1 MRIIATAGHVDHGKS
16 SLVQAL
22 TGTDPDRWEEEKRRG
37 LTIDLGFAFTQIAEQ
52 QIGFIDV
59 PGHVRFLRNMLA
71 GIGGIDACMFVV
83 AANEGWKPQTEE
95 HLRILD
101 ALGITRGVVVL
112 TKIDLVDA
120 DALAQ
125 TLDSVRHHVRSTFLE
140 SAPIAQVSVHNSA
153 TLDTLRSTLG
163 DLIASLPPVV
173 NTHRPR
179 IWVDRSFAAKG
190 SGTVITGTLTGSSL
204 SVGDELMQ
212 QPSNSAVKV
221 RGIQSN
227 GISLD
232 KLEAGN
238 RCALNIT
245 GVDHQ
250 SINRGDVLVVD
261 GQWLGT
267 NKFDASLKVLESI
280 EHAVSKRGSYM
291 MYVGSREI
299 KVVLHTIGSTSI
311 QSGETGFIRVALGD
325 MIPLAP
331 GDRFILRE
339 SGRDETIGGGEV
351 LDIQPI
357 LRSSKAK
364 PNKEI
369 LRLVAERGWV
379 QLQQLHL
386 LAGRN
391 VDISEVE
398 QALNGWVTTTTNLT
412 EVSNEVMALITAAKD
427 LGVDVATLKTRQR
440 LVLPTLTNV
449 TVRDGRARSADAN
462 DVASHPMVKQFADAG
477 CMPPDVASLDKSIV
491 RQLVQRGVL
500 VHCDE
505 LYFHSSALEKAIAS
519 VRELLITNPQGFTVA
534 QFREHLGVSRKYAL
548 PLINHLDTTGF
559 TRRRDDVRIA
569 GAKL

>member
-112 TKIDLVDA
+112 TKTDLVDA

-125 TLDSVRHHVRSTFLE
+125 TLDSVRHHVRSTFLA

-173 NTHRPR
+173 DTHRPR

-204 SVGDELMQ
+204 RVGDELMQ

-245 GVDHQ
+245 GIDHQ

-311 QSGETGFIRVALGD
+311 QNGETGFIRVALPD

-351 LDIQPI
+351 LDIQPV

-398 QALNGWVTTTTNLT
+398 QALDGWVTTTTNLT

-427 LGVDVATLKTRQR
+427 LGVDVATLKTHQR
-440 LVLPTLTNV
+440 LVLPTLPNV
-449 TVRDGRARSADAN
+449 TVRDGRARGADAN

-559 TRRRDDVRIA
+559 TRRRDDLRIG

>member
-37 LTIDLGFAFTQIAEQ
+37 LTIDLGFAFTQIGDQ

-71 GIGGIDACMFVV
+71 GIGGIEACMFVI

-101 ALGITRGVVVL
+101 AIGITTGLIVL
-112 TKIDLVDA
+112 TKTDLVDA
-120 DALAQ
+120 EALAL
-125 TLDSVRHHVRSTFLE
+125 TIDSVQRHVRSTFLE
-140 SAPIAQVSVHNSA
+140 DAPVVQVSIHDS
-153 TLDTLRSTLG
+153 STLEVLRNTING
-163 DLIASLPPVV
+163 VITSLPPVV

-179 IWVDRSFAAKG
+179 IWVDRAFAAKG
-190 SGTVITGTLTGSSL
+190 SGTVITGTLTGSPL
-204 SVGDELMQ
+204 SIGDELVL
-212 QPSNSAVKV
+212 QPSNTSVKV

-227 GISLD
+227 GISLNT
-232 KLEAGN
+232 LEAGN
-238 RCALNIT
+238 RCALNLT
-245 GVDHQ
+245 GIDHADV
-250 SINRGDVLVVD
+250 NRGDVAVVD

-267 NKFDASLKVLESI
+267 NKFDASLQVLASI

-299 KVVLHTIGSTSI
+299 KVVLHTIGSTNI
-311 QSGETGFIRVALGD
+311 QSGETGFIRVALPD
-325 MIPLAP
+325 TLPLVP

-364 PNKEI
+364 PNKKI
-369 LRLVAERGWV
+369 SRVVAERGWV
-379 QLQQLHL
+379 QLPQLQL
-386 LAGRN
+386 LVGRN
-391 VDISEVE
+391 VDISEIE
-398 QALNGWVTTTTNLT
+398 QALDGWVTTNDNLA
-412 EVSNEVMALITAAKD
+412 EVSSEVVALIVASKD
-427 LGVDVATLKTRQR
+427 LGVDVATLKTHQR

-462 DVASHPMVKQFADAG
+462 DVASHPLVKQFADAG
-477 CMPPDVASLDKSIV
+477 CTPPDSASVDKVIV
-491 RQLVQRGVL
+491 RQLVQRGIF

-505 LYFHSSALEKAIAS
+505 LYFHSSAIDYAVAAA
-519 VRELLITNPQGFTVA
+519 RQLLVVNPHGFTVA

-548 PLINHLDTTGF
+548 PLINHLDITGF

>member
-179 IWVDRSFAAKG
+179 IWIDRSFAAKG

-311 QSGETGFIRVALGD
+311 QSGETGFIRVALPD

>member
-112 TKIDLVDA
+112 TKTDLVDA

-173 NTHRPR
+173 DTHRPR

-311 QSGETGFIRVALGD
+311 QSGETGFIRVALPD
-325 MIPLAP
+325 MIPLTP

-379 QLQQLHL
+379 QLQQLYL

-398 QALNGWVTTTTNLT
+398 QALDGWVTTTTNLT

-519 VRELLITNPQGFTVA
+519 VRDLLVTNPQGFTVA

-559 TRRRDDVRIA
+559 TRRRDDLRIG

>member
-1 MRIIATAGHVDHGKS
+1 
-16 SLVQAL
+16 
-22 TGTDPDRWEEEKRRG
+22 
-37 LTIDLGFAFTQIAEQ
+37 
-52 QIGFIDV
+52 
-59 PGHVRFLRNMLA
+59 MLA

-101 ALGITRGVVVL
+101 ALGITQGVIVL
-112 TKIDLVDA
+112 TKTDLVDA
-120 DALAQ
+120 DALAL
-125 TLDSVRHHVRSTFLE
+125 TLDSVGHHVRSTFLE
-140 SAPIAQVSVHNSA
+140 AAPVVQVSIHDSA
-153 TLDTLRSTLG
+153 TLDTLRNTIS
-163 DLIASLPPVV
+163 DLIASLPPVI

-204 SVGDELMQ
+204 SVGDELLV
-212 QPSNSAVKV
+212 QPTNIVVKV

-227 GISLD
+227 GVSLD

-238 RCALNIT
+238 RCALNLT
-245 GVDHQ
+245 GIDHLD
-250 SINRGDVLVVD
+250 INRGDVLVVA

-311 QSGETGFIRVALGD
+311 QNGETGFIRVVLPD
-325 MIPLAP
+325 MIPLVP

-339 SGRDETIGGGEV
+339 SGRDETIGGGEL
-351 LDIQPI
+351 LDIEPT
-357 LRSSKAK
+357 LRSSKAR

-369 LRLVAERGWV
+369 LRLIAERGWV

-398 QALNGWVTTTTNLT
+398 QALDGWVTTNNNLA
-412 EVSNEVMALITAAKD
+412 EVSKEVMALIDTSKD
-427 LGVDVATLKTRQR
+427 LGVDVASLSVYQR

-449 TVRDGRARSADAN
+449 TVREGRARGADAN

-477 CMPPDVASLDKSIV
+477 CTPPDSASTDKAIV
-491 RQLVQRGVL
+491 RQLVQRGLL

-505 LYFHSSALEKAIAS
+505 LYFHSSAIDTAITAA
-519 VRELLITNPQGFTVA
+519 RQLLVANPQGFTVA

>member
-173 NTHRPR
+173 DTHRPR

-311 QSGETGFIRVALGD
+311 QSGETGFIRVALPD

-398 QALNGWVTTTTNLT
+398 QALDGWVTTTTNLT

>member
-37 LTIDLGFAFTQIAEQ
+37 LTIDLGFAFTQIGDQ

-71 GIGGIDACMFVV
+71 GIGGIDACMFVI

-101 ALGITRGVVVL
+101 AIGITTGLIVL
-112 TKIDLVDA
+112 TKTDLVDA
-120 DALAQ
+120 EALAL
-125 TLDSVRHHVRSTFLE
+125 TLDSVQRHVRSTFLE
-140 SAPIAQVSVHNSA
+140 DAPVVQVSIHDSS
-153 TLDTLRSTLG
+153 TLDILRNTING
-163 DLIASLPPVV
+163 VITSLPPVV

-179 IWVDRSFAAKG
+179 IWVDRAFAAKG
-190 SGTVITGTLTGSSL
+190 SGTVITGTLTGSPLSL
-204 SVGDELMQ
+204 GDELVL
-212 QPSNSAVKV
+212 QPSNTAVKV

-227 GISLD
+227 GISLNT
-232 KLEAGN
+232 LESGN
-238 RCALNIT
+238 RCALNLT
-245 GVDHQ
+245 GIDHADV
-250 SINRGDVLVVD
+250 NRGDVAVVD

-267 NKFDASLKVLESI
+267 NKFDASLQVLASI

-299 KVVLHTIGSTSI
+299 KVVLHTIGSTNI
-311 QSGETGFIRVALGD
+311 QSGETGFIRVALPD
-325 MIPLAP
+325 TLPLVP

-357 LRSSKAK
+357 LRSSKAT

-369 LRLVAERGWV
+369 SRVVAERGWV
-379 QLQQLHL
+379 QLPQLQL

-391 VDISEVE
+391 VDISEIE
-398 QALNGWVTTTTNLT
+398 QALDGWVTTNDNLA
-412 EVSNEVMALITAAKD
+412 EVSSEVVALIVASKD
-427 LGVDVATLKTRQR
+427 LGVDVATLKTHQR

-449 TVRDGRARSADAN
+449 TVREGRARSADAN
-462 DVASHPMVKQFADAG
+462 DVASHPLVKQFADAG
-477 CMPPDVASLDKSIV
+477 CTPPDSASVDKVIV
-491 RQLVQRGVL
+491 RQLVQRGIF

-505 LYFHSSALEKAIAS
+505 LYFHSSAIDTAVAAA
-519 VRELLITNPQGFTVA
+519 RQLLVVNPHGFTVA

-548 PLINHLDTTGF
+548 PLINHLDITGF

>member
-37 LTIDLGFAFTQIAEQ
+37 LTIDLGFAFTQIAAQ

-101 ALGITRGVVVL
+101 ALGITRGVIVL
-112 TKIDLVDA
+112 TKTDLVDA
-120 DALAQ
+120 DALALM
-125 TLDSVRHHVRSTFLE
+125 LDSVRHHVRSTFLE
-140 SAPIAQVSVHNSA
+140 AAPVVQVSIHDSS
-153 TLDTLRSTLG
+153 TLDVLCSTIS
-163 DLIASLPPVV
+163 DLIASLPSVV

-204 SVGDELMQ
+204 SVGSELVSWPNQ
-212 QPSNSAVKV
+212 HVVKI

-227 GISLD
+227 GISLN

-238 RCALNIT
+238 RCALNLT
-245 GVDHQ
+245 GIDYLD
-250 SINRGDVLVVD
+250 INRGDVLVVEC
-261 GQWLGT
+261 QWLGT
-267 NKFDASLKVLESI
+267 NKFDASLTVLASI
-280 EHAVSKRGSYM
+280 HHSVSRRGSYM

-299 KVVLHTIGSTSI
+299 PVALHTIDSSSI
-311 QSGETGFIRVALGD
+311 QCGESGIIRVVLPVTL
-325 MIPLAP
+325 PLVP

-351 LDIQPI
+351 LDIEPT

-379 QLQQLHL
+379 QLHRLHL

-398 QALNGWVTTTTNLT
+398 QALDGWATTTNNLA
-412 EVSNEVMALITAAKD
+412 EVSKEVVSLIAASKD
-427 LGVDVATLKTRQR
+427 LGVDVATLSPHQR
-440 LVLPTLTNV
+440 LVLPIVSNITL
-449 TVRDGRARSADAN
+449 RDGRARSADAH
-462 DVASHPMVKQFADAG
+462 DIASHPMVQQFVDAG
-477 CMPPDVASLDKSIV
+477 CMPPDAASLDKSIV

-505 LYFHSSALEKAIAS
+505 LYFHPSALEKAIAS
-519 VRELLITNPQGFTVA
+519 VRDLLITNPQGFTVA
-534 QFREHLGVSRKYAL
+534 QFRVHLGVSRKYAL
-548 PLINHLDTTGF
+548 PLINQLDATGF

-569 GAKL
+569 GPKL

>member
-83 AANEGWKPQTEE
+83 AAHEGWKPQTEE

-112 TKIDLVDA
+112 TKTDLVDA

-125 TLDSVRHHVRSTFLE
+125 TLDSVRHHVRSTFLA

-311 QSGETGFIRVALGD
+311 QSGETGFIRVALPD

-369 LRLVAERGWV
+369 LRLVAERGWL

-398 QALNGWVTTTTNLT
+398 QALDGWVTTTTNLT

-427 LGVDVATLKTRQR
+427 LGVDVATLKTHQR
-440 LVLPTLTNV
+440 LVLPTLPNV
-449 TVRDGRARSADAN
+449 TVRDGRARGADAN

-505 LYFHSSALEKAIAS
+505 LYFHSSALDKAIAS
-519 VRELLITNPQGFTVA
+519 VRDLLVTNPQGFTVA

-559 TRRRDDVRIA
+559 TRRRDDLRIG

>member
-112 TKIDLVDA
+112 TKTDLVDA

-125 TLDSVRHHVRSTFLE
+125 TLDSVRHHVRSTFLA

-173 NTHRPR
+173 DTHRPR

-311 QSGETGFIRVALGD
+311 QSGETGFIRVALPD

-369 LRLVAERGWV
+369 LRLVAERGWL

-398 QALNGWVTTTTNLT
+398 QALDGWVTTTTNLT

-427 LGVDVATLKTRQR
+427 LGVDVATLKTHQR
-440 LVLPTLTNV
+440 LVLPTLPNV
-449 TVRDGRARSADAN
+449 TVRDGRARGADAN

-505 LYFHSSALEKAIAS
+505 LYFHSSALDKAIAS
-519 VRELLITNPQGFTVA
+519 VRDLLVTNPQGFTVA

-559 TRRRDDVRIA
+559 TRRRDDLRIG

>member
-37 LTIDLGFAFTQIAEQ
+37 LTIDLGFAFTQIADQ

-101 ALGITRGVVVL
+101 ALGITQGVIVL
-112 TKIDLVDA
+112 TKTDLVDA
-120 DALAQ
+120 DALAL
-125 TLDSVRHHVRSTFLE
+125 TLDSVGHHVRSTFLE
-140 SAPIAQVSVHNSA
+140 AAPVVQVSIHDSA
-153 TLDTLRSTLG
+153 TLDTLRNTIS
-163 DLIASLPPVV
+163 DLIASLPPVI

-204 SVGDELMQ
+204 SVGDELLV
-212 QPSNSAVKV
+212 QPTNIVVKV

-227 GISLD
+227 GVSLD

-238 RCALNIT
+238 RCALNLT
-245 GVDHQ
+245 GIDHLD
-250 SINRGDVLVVD
+250 INRGDVLVVA

-311 QSGETGFIRVALGD
+311 QNGETGFIRVVLPD
-325 MIPLAP
+325 MIPLVP

-351 LDIQPI
+351 LDIEPI

-398 QALNGWVTTTTNLT
+398 QALDGWVTTNNNLA
-412 EVSNEVMALITAAKD
+412 EVSKEVMALIATAKD
-427 LGVDVATLKTRQR
+427 LGVDVAALSVHQR

-449 TVRDGRARSADAN
+449 TVREGRARGADAN

-477 CMPPDVASLDKSIV
+477 CTPPDSASTDKAIV
-491 RQLVQRGVL
+491 RQLVQRGLL

-505 LYFHSSALEKAIAS
+505 LYFHSSAIDTAITAA
-519 VRELLITNPQGFTVA
+519 RQLLVANPQGFTVA

>member
-1 MRIIATAGHVDHGKS
+1 MRIITTAGHVDHGKS

-37 LTIDLGFAFTQIAEQ
+37 LTIDLGFAFMQIAEQ

-101 ALGITRGVVVL
+101 ALGITRGVIVL
-112 TKIDLVDA
+112 TKTDLVDA
-120 DALAQ
+120 EALAL
-125 TLDSVRHHVRSTFLE
+125 TLDSVHHHVRSTFLE
-140 SAPIAQVSVHNSA
+140 AAPVVQVSIHNSA
-153 TLDTLRSTLG
+153 TLDTLRSALG
-163 DLIASLPPVV
+163 DLIASLPPVI
-173 NTHRPR
+173 NTLRPR

-204 SVGDELMQ
+204 SIGDELVL
-212 QPSNSAVKV
+212 QPPNNTVKV

-245 GVDHQ
+245 GVDH
-250 SINRGDVLVVD
+250 SEVNRGDVLVIN

-267 NKFDASLKVLESI
+267 KKFDASLKVLESI

-291 MYVGSREI
+291 LYVGSREI
-299 KVVLHTIGSTSI
+299 KVMLHTIGSTNI
-311 QSGETGFIRVALGD
+311 QSGETGFIRVALPD

-351 LDIQPI
+351 LDIQPM

-364 PNKEI
+364 PNREI
-369 LRLVAERGWV
+369 LRLVTERGWV
-379 QLQQLHL
+379 QMEQLHL

-398 QALNGWVTTTTNLT
+398 QALGGWVTTNNNLA
-412 EVSNEVMALITAAKD
+412 EVSKEVVALATASKD
-427 LGVDVATLKTRQR
+427 LGVDVATLTTHQR
-440 LVLPTLTNV
+440 LVLPTLANV
-449 TVRDGRARSADAN
+449 TVREGRARSADAN
-462 DVASHPMVKQFADAG
+462 DVASHPLVKQFADAG
-477 CMPPDVASLDKSIV
+477 CTPPDSASVDKAIV

-500 VHCDE
+500 VHCEE
-505 LYFHSSALEKAIAS
+505 LYFHSSAIDTAVAAA
-519 VRELLITNPQGFTVA
+519 RQLLTANPQGFTVA

-559 TRRRDDVRIA
+559 TRRREDVRIT

>member
-37 LTIDLGFAFTQIAEQ
+37 LTIDLGFAFTQIGDQ

-71 GIGGIDACMFVV
+71 GIGGIDACMFVI

-101 ALGITRGVVVL
+101 AIGITTGLIVL
-112 TKIDLVDA
+112 TKTDLVDA
-120 DALAQ
+120 EALAL
-125 TLDSVRHHVRSTFLE
+125 TIDSVQRHVRSTFLE
-140 SAPIAQVSVHNSA
+140 DAPVVQVSIH
-153 TLDTLRSTLG
+153 DPSTLEVLRNTING
-163 DLIASLPPVV
+163 VITSLPPVV

-179 IWVDRSFAAKG
+179 IWVDRAFAAKG
-190 SGTVITGTLTGSSL
+190 SGTVITGTLTGSPLSL
-204 SVGDELMQ
+204 GDELVL
-212 QPSNSAVKV
+212 QPSNTAVKV

-227 GISLD
+227 GVSLNT
-232 KLEAGN
+232 LEAGN
-238 RCALNIT
+238 RCALNLT
-245 GVDHQ
+245 GIDHADVT
-250 SINRGDVLVVD
+250 RGDVAVVD

-267 NKFDASLKVLESI
+267 NKFDASLQVLASI

-299 KVVLHTIGSTSI
+299 KVVLHPIGSTNI
-311 QSGETGFIRVALGD
+311 QSGEKGFIRVALPD
-325 MIPLAP
+325 TLPLVP

-351 LDIQPI
+351 LDIQPV

-369 LRLVAERGWV
+369 SRVVAERGWV
-379 QLQQLHL
+379 QLPQLQL

-398 QALNGWVTTTTNLT
+398 QALDGWVTTNDNLA
-412 EVSNEVMALITAAKD
+412 EVSSEVVALIVASKD
-427 LGVDVATLKTRQR
+427 LGVDVATLKTHQR

-462 DVASHPMVKQFADAG
+462 DVASHPLVKQFADAG
-477 CMPPDVASLDKSIV
+477 CTPPDSASVDKAIV
-491 RQLVQRGVL
+491 RQLVQRGIF

-505 LYFHSSALEKAIAS
+505 LYFHSSAIDYAVAAA
-519 VRELLITNPQGFTVA
+519 RQLLVVNPHGFTVA

-548 PLINHLDTTGF
+548 PLINHLDITGF

>member
-37 LTIDLGFAFTQIAEQ
+37 LTIDLGFAFTQIGEQ

-101 ALGITRGVVVL
+101 ALGITRGVIVL
-112 TKIDLVDA
+112 AKTDLVDA
-120 DALAQ
+120 DALAL

-140 SAPIAQVSVHNSA
+140 HAPVVQVSIHDSM
-153 TLDTLRSTLG
+153 TLDVLRNTLS

-190 SGTVITGTLTGSSL
+190 SGTVITGTLTGSPL
-204 SVGDELMQ
+204 SVGDELMV
-212 QPSNSAVKV
+212 QPTNTVVKI

-245 GVDHQ
+245 GVDH
-250 SINRGDVLVVD
+250 SDINRGDVLVVE
-261 GQWLGT
+261 GHWLGT

-311 QSGETGFIRVALGD
+311 QNGETGFIRVALPD
-325 MIPLAP
+325 MIPLVP

-351 LDIQPI
+351 LDIEPI

-364 PNKEI
+364 PNREI

-379 QLQQLHL
+379 QLHQLYL

-398 QALNGWVTTTTNLT
+398 QVLDGWATTNDNLAEVST
-412 EVSNEVMALITAAKD
+412 EVVSLIAASKD
-427 LGVDVATLKTRQR
+427 LGVDVATLTTHQR
-440 LVLPTLTNV
+440 LVLPIVPNI
-449 TVRDGRARSADAN
+449 TVRDGRARSADAH
-462 DVASHPMVKQFADAG
+462 DIASHPMVKQFVDAG
-477 CMPPDVASLDKSIV
+477 CMPPDAASLDKSIV

-519 VRELLITNPQGFTVA
+519 VRDLLITNPQGFTVA

>member
-112 TKIDLVDA
+112 TKTDLVDA

-125 TLDSVRHHVRSTFLE
+125 TLDSVRHHVRSTFLA

-173 NTHRPR
+173 DTHRPR

-299 KVVLHTIGSTSI
+299 KVVLRTIGSTSV
-311 QSGETGFIRVALGD
+311 QSGETGFIRVALPD

-351 LDIQPI
+351 LDIQPV

-398 QALNGWVTTTTNLT
+398 QALDGWVTTTTNLT

-427 LGVDVATLKTRQR
+427 LGVDVATLTTHQR
-440 LVLPTLTNV
+440 LVLPTLPNV
-449 TVRDGRARSADAN
+449 TVRDGRARGADAN

>member
-112 TKIDLVDA
+112 TKTDLVDA

-125 TLDSVRHHVRSTFLE
+125 TLDSVRHHVRSTFLA

-173 NTHRPR
+173 DTHRPR

-204 SVGDELMQ
+204 RVGDELMQ

-245 GVDHQ
+245 GIDHQ

-311 QSGETGFIRVALGD
+311 QSGETGFIRVALPD
-325 MIPLAP
+325 MIPLTP

-369 LRLVAERGWV
+369 LRLVAERGWL

-398 QALNGWVTTTTNLT
+398 QALDGWVTTTTNLT

-427 LGVDVATLKTRQR
+427 LGVDVATLKTHQR
-440 LVLPTLTNV
+440 LVLPTLPNV
-449 TVRDGRARSADAN
+449 TVRDGRARGADAN

-505 LYFHSSALEKAIAS
+505 LYFHSSALDKAIAS
-519 VRELLITNPQGFTVA
+519 VRDLLVTNPQGFTVA

-559 TRRRDDVRIA
+559 TRRRDDLRIG

>member
-179 IWVDRSFAAKG
+179 IWIDRSFAAKG

-311 QSGETGFIRVALGD
+311 QNGETGFIRVALPD

-351 LDIQPI
+351 LDIQPV

-398 QALNGWVTTTTNLT
+398 QALDGWVTTTTNLT

>member
-37 LTIDLGFAFTQIAEQ
+37 LTIDLGFAFTQIGDQ

-71 GIGGIDACMFVV
+71 GIGGIDACMFVI

-101 ALGITRGVVVL
+101 AIGITTGLIVL
-112 TKIDLVDA
+112 TKTDLVDA
-120 DALAQ
+120 EALAL
-125 TLDSVRHHVRSTFLE
+125 TIDSVQRHVRSTFLE
-140 SAPIAQVSVHNSA
+140 DAPVVQVSIHDS
-153 TLDTLRSTLG
+153 STLEVLRNTING
-163 DLIASLPPVV
+163 VITSLPPVV

-179 IWVDRSFAAKG
+179 IWVDRAFAAKG
-190 SGTVITGTLTGSSL
+190 SGTVITGTLTGSPLSL
-204 SVGDELMQ
+204 GDELVL
-212 QPSNSAVKV
+212 QPSNTAVKV

-227 GISLD
+227 GVSINT
-232 KLEAGN
+232 LEAGN
-238 RCALNIT
+238 RCALNLT
-245 GVDHQ
+245 GIDHADV
-250 SINRGDVLVVD
+250 NRGDVAVVD

-267 NKFDASLKVLESI
+267 NKFDASLQVLASI

-299 KVVLHTIGSTSI
+299 KVVLHPIGSTNI
-311 QSGETGFIRVALGD
+311 QSGETGFIRVALPD
-325 MIPLAP
+325 TLPLVP

-364 PNKEI
+364 PNKKI
-369 LRLVAERGWV
+369 SRVVAERGWV
-379 QLQQLHL
+379 QLPQLQL

-398 QALNGWVTTTTNLT
+398 QALDGWVTTNDNLA
-412 EVSNEVMALITAAKD
+412 EVSSEVVALIVASKD
-427 LGVDVATLKTRQR
+427 LGVDVATLKTHQR

-462 DVASHPMVKQFADAG
+462 DVASHPLVKQFADAG
-477 CMPPDVASLDKSIV
+477 CTPPDSASIDKAIV
-491 RQLVQRGVL
+491 RQLVQRGIF

-505 LYFHSSALEKAIAS
+505 LYFHSSAIDYAVAAA
-519 VRELLITNPQGFTVA
+519 RQLLVVNPHGFTVA

-548 PLINHLDTTGF
+548 PLINHLDITGF

>member
-59 PGHVRFLRNMLA
+59 PGHIRFLRNMLA

-101 ALGITRGVVVL
+101 ALGITRGVIVL
-112 TKIDLVDA
+112 TKTDLVDQE
-120 DALAQ
+120 ALAL
-125 TLDSVRHHVRSTFLE
+125 TLESVHHHVRSTFLE
-140 SAPIAQVSVHNSA
+140 TAPVVQVSVHNSA
-153 TLDTLRSTLG
+153 TLDVLRNTLG
-163 DLIASLPPVV
+163 DLIASLPPVI
-173 NTHRPR
+173 NTLRPR

-190 SGTVITGTLTGSSL
+190 SGTVITGTLTGSPL
-204 SVGDELMQ
+204 SIGDELMV
-212 QPSNSAVKV
+212 QPTNIVVKV

-232 KLEAGN
+232 KLDAGN
-238 RCALNIT
+238 RCALNIS
-245 GVDHQ
+245 GVDHLN
-250 SINRGDVLVVD
+250 INRGDVLVVD

-299 KVVLHTIGSTSI
+299 KVALHTIGSTSI
-311 QSGETGFIRVALGD
+311 QSGETGFIRVALPD

-379 QLQQLHL
+379 QM
-386 LAGRN
+386 
-391 VDISEVE
+391 D
-398 QALNGWVTTTTNLT
+398 
-412 EVSNEVMALITAAKD
+412 
-427 LGVDVATLKTRQR
+427 
-440 LVLPTLTNV
+440 
-449 TVRDGRARSADAN
+449 
-462 DVASHPMVKQFADAG
+462 
-477 CMPPDVASLDKSIV
+477 
-491 RQLVQRGVL
+491 
-500 VHCDE
+500 
-505 LYFHSSALEKAIAS
+505 
-519 VRELLITNPQGFTVA
+519 
-534 QFREHLGVSRKYAL
+534 
-548 PLINHLDTTGF
+548 
-559 TRRRDDVRIA
+559 
-569 GAKL
+569 

>member
-311 QSGETGFIRVALGD
+311 QSGETGFIRVALPD

>member
-311 QSGETGFIRVALGD
+311 QSGETGFIRVALPD

-351 LDIQPI
+351 LDIQPV

-398 QALNGWVTTTTNLT
+398 QALDGWVTTTTNLT

>member
-37 LTIDLGFAFTQIAEQ
+37 LTIDLGFAFTQIGDQ

-71 GIGGIDACMFVV
+71 GIGGIDACMFVI

-101 ALGITRGVVVL
+101 AIGITTGLIVL
-112 TKIDLVDA
+112 TKTDLVDA
-120 DALAQ
+120 EALAL
-125 TLDSVRHHVRSTFLE
+125 TIDSVQRHVRSTFLE
-140 SAPIAQVSVHNSA
+140 DAPVVQVSIHDS
-153 TLDTLRSTLG
+153 STLEVLRNTING
-163 DLIASLPPVV
+163 VITSLPPVV

-179 IWVDRSFAAKG
+179 IWVDRAFAAKG
-190 SGTVITGTLTGSSL
+190 SGTVITGTLTGSPLSL
-204 SVGDELMQ
+204 GDELVL
-212 QPSNSAVKV
+212 QPSNTAVKV

-227 GISLD
+227 GVSLNT
-232 KLEAGN
+232 LEAGN
-238 RCALNIT
+238 RCALNLT
-245 GVDHQ
+245 GIDHADV
-250 SINRGDVLVVD
+250 NRGDVAVVD

-267 NKFDASLKVLESI
+267 NKFDASLQVLASI

-299 KVVLHTIGSTSI
+299 KVVLHPIGSTNI
-311 QSGETGFIRVALGD
+311 QSGEKGFIRVALPD
-325 MIPLAP
+325 TLPLVP

-351 LDIQPI
+351 LDIQPV

-369 LRLVAERGWV
+369 SRVVAERGWV
-379 QLQQLHL
+379 QLPQLQL

-398 QALNGWVTTTTNLT
+398 QALDGWVTTNDNLA
-412 EVSNEVMALITAAKD
+412 EVSSEVVALIVASKD
-427 LGVDVATLKTRQR
+427 LGVDVATLKTHQR

-462 DVASHPMVKQFADAG
+462 DVASHPLVKQFADAG
-477 CMPPDVASLDKSIV
+477 CTPPDSASVDKAIV
-491 RQLVQRGVL
+491 RQLVQRGIF

-505 LYFHSSALEKAIAS
+505 LYFHSSAIDYAVAAA
-519 VRELLITNPQGFTVA
+519 RQLLVVNPHGFTVA

-548 PLINHLDTTGF
+548 PLINHLDITGF

>member
-112 TKIDLVDA
+112 TKTDLVDA

-125 TLDSVRHHVRSTFLE
+125 TLDSVRHHVRSTFLA

-173 NTHRPR
+173 DTHRPR

-245 GVDHQ
+245 GIDHQ

-299 KVVLHTIGSTSI
+299 KVVLRTIGSTSV
-311 QSGETGFIRVALGD
+311 QSGETGFIRVALPD
-325 MIPLAP
+325 MIPLTP

-369 LRLVAERGWV
+369 LRLVAERGWL

-398 QALNGWVTTTTNLT
+398 QALDGWVTTTTNLT

-427 LGVDVATLKTRQR
+427 LGVDVATLKTHQR
-440 LVLPTLTNV
+440 LVLPTLPNV

-505 LYFHSSALEKAIAS
+505 LYFHSSALDKAIAS
-519 VRELLITNPQGFTVA
+519 VRDLLVTNPQGFTVA

-559 TRRRDDVRIA
+559 TRRRDDLRIG

>member
-101 ALGITRGVVVL
+101 ALGITRGVIVL
-112 TKIDLVDA
+112 TKTDLVDA
-120 DALAQ
+120 DTLAL
-125 TLDSVRHHVRSTFLE
+125 TLDSVGHHVRSTFLE
-140 SAPIAQVSVHNSA
+140 AAPVVQVSIHDSA
-153 TLDTLRSTLG
+153 TLDTLRNTIS
-163 DLIASLPPVV
+163 DLIASLPPVI

-204 SVGDELMQ
+204 SVGDELLV
-212 QPSNSAVKV
+212 QPTNIVVKV

-227 GISLD
+227 GVSLD

-238 RCALNIT
+238 RCALNLT
-245 GVDHQ
+245 GIDHLD
-250 SINRGDVLVVD
+250 INRGDVLVVA

-311 QSGETGFIRVALGD
+311 QNGETGFIRVVLPD
-325 MIPLAP
+325 MIPLVP

-351 LDIQPI
+351 LDIEPI

-398 QALNGWVTTTTNLT
+398 QALDGWVTTNNNLA
-412 EVSNEVMALITAAKD
+412 EVSKEVMALIDTSKD
-427 LGVDVATLKTRQR
+427 LGVDVASLSVYQR

-449 TVRDGRARSADAN
+449 TVREGRARGADAN

-477 CMPPDVASLDKSIV
+477 CTPPDSASTDKAIV
-491 RQLVQRGVL
+491 RQLVQRGLL

-505 LYFHSSALEKAIAS
+505 LYFHSSAIDTAITAA
-519 VRELLITNPQGFTVA
+519 RQLLVANPQGFTVA

>member
-1 MRIIATAGHVDHGKS
+1 MRIMATAGHVDHGKS

-101 ALGITRGVVVL
+101 ALGITRGVIVL
-112 TKIDLVDA
+112 TKTDLVDA
-120 DALAQ
+120 EALAL
-125 TLDSVRHHVRSTFLE
+125 TLDSVRNHVRSTFIE
-140 SAPIAQVSVHNSA
+140 HAPVVQVSIHDSV
-153 TLDTLRSTLG
+153 TLDVLRNALS

-173 NTHRPR
+173 STHRPR

-190 SGTVITGTLTGSSL
+190 SGTVITGTLTGSPL
-204 SVGDELMQ
+204 SGGDELVV
-212 QPSNSAVKV
+212 QPTNIVVKI

-245 GVDHQ
+245 GVDHLN
-250 SINRGDVLVVD
+250 INRGDVLVVK

-291 MYVGSREI
+291 MYVGSRE
-299 KVVLHTIGSTSI
+299 VPVALHTIGSSSI
-311 QSGETGFIRVALGD
+311 QGGESGLIRVALPVTLP
-325 MIPLAP
+325 IAP

-351 LDIQPI
+351 LDIEPI

-369 LRLVAERGWV
+369 LRLIAERGWV
-379 QLQQLHL
+379 QMEQLHL

-398 QALNGWVTTTTNLT
+398 QAIDGWVTTTNNLA
-412 EVSNEVMALITAAKD
+412 EVRKEVVALITASKD
-427 LGVDVATLKTRQR
+427 LGVDVATLSAQQR
-440 LVLPTLTNV
+440 LVLPTLTNI
-449 TVRDGRARSADAN
+449 TVREGRARSADAN
-462 DVASHPMVKQFADAG
+462 DVALHPMVQQFADAG
-477 CMPPDVASLDKSIV
+477 CMPSNPEQFEKAII
-491 RQLVQRGVL
+491 RQLVQRGIL
-500 VHCDE
+500 VHCEE
-505 LYFHSSALEKAIAS
+505 LYFHSSAIDTAVSAA
-519 VRELLITNPQGFTVA
+519 RQLLAANPQGFTVA

-548 PLINHLDTTGF
+548 PLINHLDATGV

>member
-83 AANEGWKPQTEE
+83 AANESWKPQTEE

-101 ALGITRGVVVL
+101 ALGITRGVIVL
-112 TKIDLVDA
+112 TKTDLVDA
-120 DALAQ
+120 EALAL
-125 TLDSVRHHVRSTFLE
+125 TLDSVRNHVRSTFLE
-140 SAPIAQVSVHNSA
+140 GAPVVQVSIHDSA
-153 TLDTLRSTLG
+153 TLDTLRNTLG
-163 DLIASLPPVV
+163 DFIASLPPVL

-190 SGTVITGTLTGSSL
+190 SGTVITGTLTGSAL
-204 SVGDELMQ
+204 SVGDELLL
-212 QPSNSAVKV
+212 QPTNIVVKV

-245 GVDHQ
+245 GVDH
-250 SINRGDVLVVD
+250 SAVSRGDVLVVD

-299 KVVLHTIGSTSI
+299 KVVLHTIGSTSV
-311 QSGETGFIRVALGD
+311 QSGETGFIRVLLPD
-325 MIPLAP
+325 MLPLAP

-364 PNKEI
+364 PNREI
-369 LRLVAERGWV
+369 QRLVAERGWV

-386 LAGRN
+386 LAGRH

-398 QALNGWVTTTTNLT
+398 QAIDGWVTTTNNLA
-412 EVSNEVMALITAAKD
+412 EVCKEVVALITASKD
-427 LGVDVATLKTRQR
+427 LGVDVATLSAQQR
-440 LVLPTLTNV
+440 LVLPTLTNI
-449 TVRDGRARSADAN
+449 TVREGRARSADAN
-462 DVASHPMVKQFADAG
+462 DVALHPMVQQFADAG
-477 CMPPDVASLDKSIV
+477 CMPSDPEQFEKAII
-491 RQLVQRGVL
+491 RQLVQRSIL
-500 VHCDE
+500 VHCEE
-505 LYFHSSALEKAIAS
+505 LYFHSSAIDTAVSAA
-519 VRELLITNPQGFTVA
+519 RQLLAANPQGFTVA

-569 GAKL
+569 GGKL

>member
-112 TKIDLVDA
+112 TKTDLVDA

-125 TLDSVRHHVRSTFLE
+125 TLDSVRHHVRSTFLA

-173 NTHRPR
+173 DTHRPR

-204 SVGDELMQ
+204 RVGDELMQ

-245 GVDHQ
+245 GIDHQ

-311 QSGETGFIRVALGD
+311 QSGETGFIRVALPD
-325 MIPLAP
+325 MIPLTP

-398 QALNGWVTTTTNLT
+398 QALDGWVTTTTNLT

-427 LGVDVATLKTRQR
+427 LGVDVATLKTHQR
-440 LVLPTLTNV
+440 LVLPTLPNV
-449 TVRDGRARSADAN
+449 TVRDGRARGADAN

-519 VRELLITNPQGFTVA
+519 VRDLLVTNPQGFTVA

-559 TRRRDDVRIA
+559 TRRRDDLRIG

>member
-1 MRIIATAGHVDHGKS
+1 
-16 SLVQAL
+16 
-22 TGTDPDRWEEEKRRG
+22 
-37 LTIDLGFAFTQIAEQ
+37 
-52 QIGFIDV
+52 
-59 PGHVRFLRNMLA
+59 MLA

-101 ALGITRGVVVL
+101 SLGITRGVIVL
-112 TKIDLVDA
+112 TKTDLVDA
-120 DALAQ
+120 EALAL
-125 TLDSVRHHVRSTFLE
+125 TLDIVHHHVRSTFLE
-140 SAPIAQVSVHNSA
+140 AAPVVQVSVHNSA

-179 IWVDRSFAAKG
+179 IWVDRAFAAKG
-190 SGTVITGTLTGSSL
+190 SGTVITGTLLGSSL
-204 SVGDELMQ
+204 SVGDELLL
-212 QPSNSAVKV
+212 QPSNNAVKV

-227 GISLD
+227 GVSLD

-245 GVDHQ
+245 GVDH
-250 SINRGDVLVVD
+250 SAVSRGDVLVVD

-267 NKFDASLKVLESI
+267 NKFDASLKVLDSI

-291 MYVGSREI
+291 LYIGSREI
-299 KVVLHTIGSTSI
+299 KVVLHTLGSTSI
-311 QSGETGFIRVALGD
+311 QSGETGFIRVSLPD
-325 MIPLAP
+325 MLPLAP

-364 PNKEI
+364 PDKEI
-369 LRLVAERGWV
+369 LRLIAERGWV
-379 QLQQLHL
+379 QMEQLRL

-398 QALNGWVTTTTNLT
+398 QAIDGWVTTTNNMA
-412 EVSNEVMALITAAKD
+412 EVSNEVVALITASKD
-427 LGVDVATLKTRQR
+427 LGVDVATLSAQQR

-449 TVRDGRARSADAN
+449 TVREGRARSANAN
-462 DVASHPMVKQFADAG
+462 DVALHPVVKQFADAG
-477 CMPPDVASLDKSIV
+477 CMPSDPEQFDKAII
-491 RQLVQRGVL
+491 RQLVQRGIL
-500 VHCDE
+500 VHCEE
-505 LYFHSSALEKAIAS
+505 LYFHSSAIDTAVSAA
-519 VRELLITNPQGFTVA
+519 RQLLDANPQGFTVA

>member
-37 LTIDLGFAFTQIAEQ
+37 LTIDLGFAFTQLSNNE
-52 QIGFIDV
+52 IGFIDV

-71 GIGGIDACMFVV
+71 GVGGIDACMFVV

-101 ALGITRGVVVL
+101 ALGITRGIIVL
-112 TKIDLVDA
+112 TKTDLIDDE
-120 DALAQ
+120 ALA
-125 TLDSVRHHVRSTFLE
+125 LAFESVHQRVRSTFLE
-140 SAPIAQVSVHNSA
+140 HAPVVCVSIHNPS
-153 TLDTLRSTLG
+153 TLDILRGAITELV
-163 DLIASLPPVV
+163 IALPPQSD
-173 NTHRPR
+173 THRPR
-179 IWVDRSFAAKG
+179 IWVDRAFAAKG

-204 SVGDELMQ
+204 RVGDELVSLPNQ
-212 QPSNSAVKV
+212 HTVKI

-238 RCALNIT
+238 RCALNLT
-245 GVDHQ
+245 GIDHLE
-250 SINRGDVLVVD
+250 INRGDVLVID

-267 NKFDASLKVLESI
+267 NKFDASLNVLAAI

-291 MYVGSREI
+291 MYIGSREI
-299 KVVLHTIGSTSI
+299 PVALHTIGSTSI
-311 QSGETGFIRVALGD
+311 HSGKSGCIRVTLPV
-325 MIPLAP
+325 ILPIAP

-339 SGRDETIGGGEV
+339 SGRDETIGGGQV

-357 LRSSKAK
+357 MRTSKAT
-364 PNKEI
+364 PNSDV

-379 QLQQLHL
+379 QLSQLHL
-386 LAGRN
+386 LAGRI

-398 QALNGWVTTTTNLT
+398 QVLDGWVTTHHAFDQ
-412 EVSNEVMALITAAKD
+412 VSQELSAHITASKD
-427 LGVDVATLKTRQR
+427 LGVDVATLSLQQR
-440 LVLPTLTNV
+440 LVLPTVPNI
-449 TVRDGRARSADAN
+449 TVRDGRARSVDAN
-462 DVASHPMVKQFADAG
+462 DIALHPMVQQFADAG
-477 CMPPDVASLDKSIV
+477 CMPPDAASLDKSIV

-519 VRELLITNPQGFTVA
+519 AR
-534 QFREHLGVSRKYAL
+534 
-548 PLINHLDTTGF
+548 
-559 TRRRDDVRIA
+559 
-569 GAKL
+569 

>member
-37 LTIDLGFAFTQIAEQ
+37 LTIDLGFAFTQIGEQ

-101 ALGITRGVVVL
+101 ALGITRGVIVL
-112 TKIDLVDA
+112 TKTDLVDA
-120 DALAQ
+120 DTLAL

-140 SAPIAQVSVHNSA
+140 AAPVLQVSVHNPA
-153 TLDTLRSTLG
+153 TLDTLRNTLG
-163 DLIASLPPVV
+163 DLIASLPPVT

-190 SGTVITGTLTGSSL
+190 SGTVITGTLTGSPL
-204 SVGDELMQ
+204 SIGDELMV
-212 QPSNSAVKV
+212 QPTNVAVKV

-245 GVDHQ
+245 GVDH
-250 SINRGDVLVVD
+250 SEVNRGDVLVVD

-291 MYVGSREI
+291 LYVGSREI
-299 KVVLHTIGSTSI
+299 KVVLHTIGSASI
-311 QSGETGFIRVALGD
+311 QNGETGSIRVSLPD
-325 MIPLAP
+325 MIPLVP

-351 LDIQPI
+351 LDIQPV

-379 QLQQLHL
+379 QMEQLHL

-398 QALNGWVTTTTNLT
+398 QALDGWATTNDNLN
-412 EVSNEVMALITAAKD
+412 EVSREVVSLIVASTD
-427 LGVDVATLKTRQR
+427 LGVDVASLKTHQR

-449 TVRDGRARSADAN
+449 TVREGRARSADAH
-462 DVASHPMVKQFADAG
+462 DIASHPMVKQFADAG
-477 CMPPDVASLDKSIV
+477 CMPPDAASLDKSII

-500 VHCDE
+500 VHCDN
-505 LYFHSSALEKAIAS
+505 LYFHSTAIDTAITS
-519 VRELLITNPQGFTVA
+519 VRHLVKTHPQGFTVA

-548 PLINHLDTTGF
+548 PLINHLDATGF
-559 TRRRDDVRIA
+559 TRRRDDLRIA

>member
-101 ALGITRGVVVL
+101 ALGITRGVIVL
-112 TKIDLVDA
+112 TKTDLVDA
-120 DALAQ
+120 DALAL

-140 SAPIAQVSVHNSA
+140 TAPVVQVSVHNAA
-153 TLDTLRSTLG
+153 TLDTIRNTLG
-163 DLIASLPPVV
+163 DLIASLPPVT

-190 SGTVITGTLTGSSL
+190 SGTVITGTLTGSPL
-204 SVGDELMQ
+204 SIGDELMV
-212 QPSNSAVKV
+212 QPTNIVVKV

-227 GISLD
+227 GVSLD

-245 GVDHQ
+245 GVDHLN
-250 SINRGDVLVVD
+250 INRGDVLVVD

-311 QSGETGFIRVALGD
+311 QNGETGFIRVALPD

-331 GDRFILRE
+331 GDRFVLRE

-351 LDIQPI
+351 LDIQPM

-364 PNKEI
+364 PNKEV

-379 QLQQLHL
+379 QMEQLHL

-398 QALNGWVTTTTNLT
+398 QVLDGWVTTTNNLADVGK
-412 EVSNEVMALITAAKD
+412 ELMALIAASKD
-427 LGVDVATLKTRQR
+427 LGVDVATLKSHQR
-440 LVLPTLTNV
+440 LVLPTLSNV
-449 TVRDGRARSADAN
+449 TVREGRARSADAN
-462 DVASHPMVKQFADAG
+462 DVALHPMVKQFTDAG
-477 CMPPDVASLDKSIV
+477 CTPPDSASVDKAIV
-491 RQLVQRGVL
+491 RQLVQRGIL

-505 LYFHSSALEKAIAS
+505 LYFHSSAIDTAVAAA
-519 VRELLITNPQGFTVA
+519 RQLLVANPQGFTVA

-548 PLINHLDTTGF
+548 PLINHLDITGF
-559 TRRRDDVRIA
+559 TRRREDVRIA

>member
-101 ALGITRGVVVL
+101 ALGITRGVIVL
-112 TKIDLVDA
+112 TKTDLVDA
-120 DALAQ
+120 DALAL

-140 SAPIAQVSVHNSA
+140 HAPVVQVSIHDSA
-153 TLDTLRSTLG
+153 TLDVLRNTLS
-163 DLIASLPPVV
+163 DLIASLHLVV

-204 SVGDELMQ
+204 SIGDELVV
-212 QPSNSAVKV
+212 QPTNIVVKV

-227 GISLD
+227 GISLN

-245 GVDHQ
+245 GVDH
-250 SINRGDVLVVD
+250 SDINRGDVLVVE

-267 NKFDASLKVLESI
+267 NKFDASLTVLASI
-280 EHAVSKRGSYM
+280 DHSVSRRGSYM

-299 KVVLHTIGSTSI
+299 PVALHTIGSSNI
-311 QSGETGFIRVALGD
+311 QGGESGLIRVALTVTL
-325 MIPLAP
+325 PLVP

-351 LDIQPI
+351 LDIEPI

-398 QALNGWVTTTTNLT
+398 QVLDGWATTNDNLA
-412 EVSNEVMALITAAKD
+412 EVSKEVASLIAASKD
-427 LGVDVATLKTRQR
+427 LGVDMATFSAHQR
-440 LVLPTLTNV
+440 LVLSTVPNI
-449 TVRDGRARSADAN
+449 TVRDGRARSADAH
-462 DVASHPMVKQFADAG
+462 DIASHPIVKQLVDAG
-477 CMPPDVASLDKSIV
+477 CMPPDAASLDKSIV

-505 LYFHSSALEKAIAS
+505 LYFHSSAIEKAIAS
-519 VRELLITNPQGFTVA
+519 VRDLLITNPQGFTVA

-548 PLINHLDTTGF
+548 PLITHLDATGF
-559 TRRRDDVRIA
+559 TRRRDDLRIA

>member
-59 PGHVRFLRNMLA
+59 PGHIRFLRNMLA

-83 AANEGWKPQTEE
+83 AANEGWRPQTEE

-101 ALGITRGVVVL
+101 SLGITRGVIVL
-112 TKIDLVDA
+112 TKTDLVDA
-120 DALAQ
+120 EALAL

-140 SAPIAQVSVHNSA
+140 TAPVVQVSVHNPA

-190 SGTVITGTLTGSSL
+190 SGTVITGTLLGSSL
-204 SVGDELMQ
+204 SVGDELLL
-212 QPSNSAVKV
+212 QPSNNAVKV

-245 GVDHQ
+245 GVDH
-250 SINRGDVLVVD
+250 SAVSRGDVLVVD

-267 NKFDASLKVLESI
+267 NKFDASLKVLDSI

-291 MYVGSREI
+291 LYIGSREI
-299 KVVLHTIGSTSI
+299 KVVLHTLGSTSI
-311 QSGETGFIRVALGD
+311 QSGETGFIRVSLPD
-325 MIPLAP
+325 MLPLAP

-364 PNKEI
+364 PDKEI
-369 LRLVAERGWV
+369 LRLIAERGWV
-379 QLQQLHL
+379 QMEQLRL

-398 QALNGWVTTTTNLT
+398 QAIDGWVTTTNNMA
-412 EVSNEVMALITAAKD
+412 EVSNEVVALITASKD
-427 LGVDVATLKTRQR
+427 LGVDVATLSAQQR

-449 TVRDGRARSADAN
+449 TVREGRARSANAN
-462 DVASHPMVKQFADAG
+462 DVALHPMVKQFADAG
-477 CMPPDVASLDKSIV
+477 CMPSDPEQFDKAII
-491 RQLVQRGVL
+491 RQLVQRGIL
-500 VHCDE
+500 VHCEE
-505 LYFHSSALEKAIAS
+505 LYFHSSAIDTAVSAA
-519 VRELLITNPQGFTVA
+519 RQLLDANPQGFTVA

>member
-101 ALGITRGVVVL
+101 ALGITRGVIVL
-112 TKIDLVDA
+112 TKTDLVDA
-120 DALAQ
+120 DTLAL

-140 SAPIAQVSVHNSA
+140 AAPVLQVSVHNPA
-153 TLDTLRSTLG
+153 TLDTLRNTLG
-163 DLIASLPPVV
+163 DLIASLPPVT

-190 SGTVITGTLTGSSL
+190 SGTVITGTLTGSPL
-204 SVGDELMQ
+204 SIGDELMV
-212 QPSNSAVKV
+212 QPTNVAVKV

-245 GVDHQ
+245 GVDH
-250 SINRGDVLVVD
+250 SEVNRGDVLVVD

-291 MYVGSREI
+291 LYVGSREI
-299 KVVLHTIGSTSI
+299 PVALHTIGSSSI
-311 QSGETGFIRVALGD
+311 QGGQSGLMRVALAVTL
-325 MIPLAP
+325 PLVP

-351 LDIQPI
+351 LDIQPV

-379 QLQQLHL
+379 QMEQLHL

-398 QALNGWVTTTTNLT
+398 QALDGWATTNDKLN
-412 EVSNEVMALITAAKD
+412 EVSREVVSLIAASKD
-427 LGVDVATLKTRQR
+427 LGVDVATLTTHQR

-449 TVRDGRARSADAN
+449 TVREGRARSADAH
-462 DVASHPMVKQFADAG
+462 DIASHPMVKQFADAG
-477 CMPPDVASLDKSIV
+477 CMPPDAVSLDKSIV

-500 VHCDE
+500 VHCDN
-505 LYFHSSALEKAIAS
+505 LYFHSTAIDTAITS
-519 VRELLITNPQGFTVA
+519 VRHLVKTHPQGFTVA

-548 PLINHLDTTGF
+548 PLITHLDATGF
-559 TRRRDDVRIA
+559 TRRRDDLRIA

>member
-37 LTIDLGFAFTQIAEQ
+37 LTIDLGFAFTQIGDQ

-71 GIGGIDACMFVV
+71 GIGGIEACMFVI

-101 ALGITRGVVVL
+101 AIGITTGLIVL
-112 TKIDLVDA
+112 TKTDLVDA
-120 DALAQ
+120 EALAL
-125 TLDSVRHHVRSTFLE
+125 TIDSVQRHVRSTFLE
-140 SAPIAQVSVHNSA
+140 DAPVVQVSIHDS
-153 TLDTLRSTLG
+153 STLEVLRNTIN
-163 DLIASLPPVV
+163 DVITSLPPVV

-179 IWVDRSFAAKG
+179 IWVDRAFAAKG
-190 SGTVITGTLTGSSL
+190 SGTVITGTLTGSPLSL
-204 SVGDELMQ
+204 GDELVL
-212 QPSNSAVKV
+212 QPSNTAVKV

-227 GISLD
+227 GVSLNT
-232 KLEAGN
+232 LEAGN
-238 RCALNIT
+238 RCALNLT
-245 GVDHQ
+245 GIDHADV
-250 SINRGDVLVVD
+250 NRGDVAVVD

-267 NKFDASLKVLESI
+267 NKFDASLQVLASI

-299 KVVLHTIGSTSI
+299 KVVLHPIGSTNI
-311 QSGETGFIRVALGD
+311 QSGEKGFIRVALPD
-325 MIPLAP
+325 TLPLVP

-364 PNKEI
+364 PNKKI
-369 LRLVAERGWV
+369 SRVVAERGWV
-379 QLQQLHL
+379 QLPQLQL
-386 LAGRN
+386 LVGRN

-398 QALNGWVTTTTNLT
+398 QALDGWVTTNDNLA
-412 EVSNEVMALITAAKD
+412 EVSSEVVALIVASND
-427 LGVDVATLKTRQR
+427 LGVDVATLKTHQR

-462 DVASHPMVKQFADAG
+462 DVASHPLVKQFADAG
-477 CMPPDVASLDKSIV
+477 CTPPDSASIDKAIV
-491 RQLVQRGVL
+491 RQLVQRGIF

-505 LYFHSSALEKAIAS
+505 LYFHSSAIDYAVAAA
-519 VRELLITNPQGFTVA
+519 RQLLVVNPQGFTVA

-548 PLINHLDTTGF
+548 PLINHLDITGF

>member
-37 LTIDLGFAFTQIAEQ
+37 LTIDLGFAFTQIGDQ

-71 GIGGIDACMFVV
+71 GIGGIDACMFVI

-101 ALGITRGVVVL
+101 AIGITTGLIVL
-112 TKIDLVDA
+112 TKTDLVDA
-120 DALAQ
+120 EALAL
-125 TLDSVRHHVRSTFLE
+125 TIDSVQRHVRSTFLE
-140 SAPIAQVSVHNSA
+140 DAPVVQVSIHDS
-153 TLDTLRSTLG
+153 STLEVLRNTIN
-163 DLIASLPPVV
+163 DVITSLPPVV

-179 IWVDRSFAAKG
+179 IWVDRAFAAKG
-190 SGTVITGTLTGSSL
+190 SGTVITGTLTGSPLSL
-204 SVGDELMQ
+204 GDELVL
-212 QPSNSAVKV
+212 QPSNTAVKV

-227 GISLD
+227 GVLLNT
-232 KLEAGN
+232 LEAGN
-238 RCALNIT
+238 RCALNLT
-245 GVDHQ
+245 GIDHADVT
-250 SINRGDVLVVD
+250 RGDVAVVD

-267 NKFDASLKVLESI
+267 NKFDASLQVLASI

-299 KVVLHTIGSTSI
+299 KVVLHPIGSTNI
-311 QSGETGFIRVALGD
+311 QSGEKGFIRVALPD
-325 MIPLAP
+325 TLPLVP

-351 LDIQPI
+351 LDIQPV

-369 LRLVAERGWV
+369 SRVVAERGWV
-379 QLQQLHL
+379 QLPQLQL
-386 LAGRN
+386 LVGRN

-398 QALNGWVTTTTNLT
+398 QALDGWVTTNDNLA
-412 EVSNEVMALITAAKD
+412 EVSSEVVALIVASKD
-427 LGVDVATLKTRQR
+427 LGVDVATLKTHQR

-462 DVASHPMVKQFADAG
+462 DVASHPLVKQFADAG
-477 CMPPDVASLDKSIV
+477 CTPPDSASIDKAIV
-491 RQLVQRGVL
+491 RQLVQRGIF

-505 LYFHSSALEKAIAS
+505 LYFHSSAIDYAVAAA
-519 VRELLITNPQGFTVA
+519 RQLLVVNPHGFTVA

-548 PLINHLDTTGF
+548 PLINHLDITGF